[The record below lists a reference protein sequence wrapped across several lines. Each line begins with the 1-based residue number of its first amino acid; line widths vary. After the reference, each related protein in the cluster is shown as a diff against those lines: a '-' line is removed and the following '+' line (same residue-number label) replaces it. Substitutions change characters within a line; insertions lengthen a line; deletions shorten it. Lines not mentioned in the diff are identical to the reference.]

1 MCASIAQLA
10 EQRIFNPWVR
20 GSIPRGGTLPSPA
33 GGGLSVERDW
43 CPQRAVNSPP
53 SGMGG
58 SIPSRRTHCHL
69 RVRAEAPSLSDDG
82 SPAFGQGSTRW
93 CNWQA
98 RPALVREA
106 TGSSPVRVARHSLRG
121 GKAEVPMLF
130 DNRIARLAKLA
141 DALDSGSSTLQGVRV
156 RVSGRARVSWRFE
169 SVASSKITRRRCRWR
184 RSDQHSRRVRLPFPG
199 IDRRASSDRLEYLRM
214 KL

>member
-10 EQRIFNPWVR
+10 EQRTFNPWVR

-82 SPAFGQGSTRW
+82 SPASGQGSTRW

-130 DNRIARLAKLA
+130 DNRMRPSGEIGRRAGFRIQYPPGCPSSSLGAGTGQLA
-141 DALDSGSSTLQGVRV
+141 VRV
-156 RVSGRARVSWRFE
+156 RGVEQDHSSPMP
-169 SVASSKITRRRCRWR
+169 VAA
-184 RSDQHSRRVRLPFPG
+184 F
-199 IDRRASSDRLEYLRM
+199 
-214 KL
+214 